1 MRTTLGSAVLA
12 LLMAGPPLAAEPE
25 PTPMNIQLSVESPR
39 VVQAG
44 QDFEIHARV
53 RNTAPETQ
61 KLVDLGFPQGYLK
74 GVTIQASQP
83 GFAESTPHP
92 EEQMLRYTFNLRI
105 EPGAELELL
114 LHAYA
119 VAPGDYSG
127 ELDFSINSE
136 TSSLSYP
143 IRTIVK

>member
-1 MRTTLGSAVLA
+1 MQRTLGSAVLA
-12 LLMAGPPLAAEPE
+12 LLLAGALLAAEPE
-25 PTPMNIQLSVESPR
+25 PTPLNIELSVESPR

-61 KLVDLGFPQGYLK
+61 KLIDLAFPQEYLK

-83 GFAESTPHP
+83 GFSESAAHP
-92 EEQMLRYTFNLRI
+92 EQQLLRYTFNLPI

-127 ELDFSINSE
+127 ELHFSINSE
-136 TSSLSYP
+136 TSTLSYP

>member
-12 LLMAGPPLAAEPE
+12 LLLAGLPLAAERE
-25 PTPMNIQLSVESPR
+25 PTPMNIELSVESPPI
-39 VVQAG
+39 VQAG

-61 KLVDLGFPQGYLK
+61 KLVGVAFPQGYLK
-74 GVTIQASQP
+74 GIAIQASQP
-83 GFAESTPHP
+83 GFTDRAAHP
-92 EEQMLRYTFNLRI
+92 EEQILRYTFNLPI

-143 IRTIVK
+143 IHTIVE

>member
-1 MRTTLGSAVLA
+1 MGSTLGSAVL
-12 LLMAGPPLAAEPE
+12 
-25 PTPMNIQLSVESPR
+25 PTNIELSIESPP

-44 QDFEIHARV
+44 QDFEIRARV

-61 KLVDLGFPQGYLK
+61 KLVDLAFPQGYLK
-74 GVTIQASQP
+74 GVSIQASQP
-83 GFAESTPHP
+83 GFSESAPRP
-92 EEQMLRYTFNLRI
+92 EEQLLRYTFNLPI

-127 ELDFSINSE
+127 ELDFTINSQ
-136 TSSLSYP
+136 TNSLSHP
-143 IRTIVK
+143 IHTIVK

>member
-1 MRTTLGSAVLA
+1 MRTTLGSALLA
-12 LLMAGPPLAAEPE
+12 LLLAGPPLAAEPE
-25 PTPMNIQLSVESPR
+25 QTPMNIELSVESPR

-44 QDFEIHARV
+44 QDFEIHVRV

-61 KLVDLGFPQGYLK
+61 KLVELAFPQEYLK

-83 GFAESTPHP
+83 GFAKSAAHP
-92 EEQMLRYTFNLRI
+92 EEQILRYTFNLPI

-127 ELDFSINSE
+127 KLDFSINSE
-136 TSSLSYP
+136 TSSLSHP

>member
-1 MRTTLGSAVLA
+1 MRTTLGPALLA
-12 LLMAGPPLAAEPE
+12 LLLAGPALAAEPE
-25 PTPMNIQLSVESPR
+25 PTPTNIELSIESPP

-44 QDFEIHARV
+44 QDFEIRARV

-61 KLVDLGFPQGYLK
+61 KLVDLAFPQGYLK
-74 GVTIQASQP
+74 GVSIQASQP
-83 GFAESTPHP
+83 GFSESAPRP
-92 EEQMLRYTFNLRI
+92 EEQLLRYTFHLPI

-127 ELDFSINSE
+127 ELDFTINSE
-136 TSSLSYP
+136 TNSLSHP

>member
-12 LLMAGPPLAAEPE
+12 LLMAGPLLAAEPE
-25 PTPMNIQLSVESPR
+25 QTPMNIELSVESPR

-61 KLVDLGFPQGYLK
+61 KLVDLAFPQGYLK

-83 GFAESTPHP
+83 GFAKSAAHL
-92 EEQMLRYTFNLRI
+92 EEQILRYTFNLPI

-119 VAPGDYSG
+119 EAPGDYSG

>member
-12 LLMAGPPLAAEPE
+12 LLLVGPPLAAESE
-25 PTPMNIQLSVESPR
+25 PTPMNIELSIESPPI
-39 VVQAG
+39 VQAG

-61 KLVDLGFPQGYLK
+61 KLVDLTFPQGYLE

-83 GFAESTPHP
+83 GFAESAANPG
-92 EEQMLRYTFNLRI
+92 EQILRYTFNLPI

-136 TSSLSYP
+136 TSSLSHP

>member
-12 LLMAGPPLAAEPE
+12 LLLAGPPLAAEPE
-25 PTPMNIQLSVESPR
+25 QTPMNIELSVESPP

-61 KLVDLGFPQGYLK
+61 KLVDLAFPQEYLK

-83 GFAESTPHP
+83 GFSESAPRP
-92 EEQMLRYTFNLRI
+92 EEQLLRYTFNLPI

-136 TSSLSYP
+136 VSTLSYP
-143 IRTIVK
+143 IHTLIK

>member
-1 MRTTLGSAVLA
+1 MRTTLGSAVLV
-12 LLMAGPPLAAEPE
+12 LLMAGSPLAAEPE
-25 PTPMNIQLSVESPR
+25 QTPMNIELSVESPP

-44 QDFEIHARV
+44 QDFEIRARV

-61 KLVDLGFPQGYLK
+61 KLVDFAFPQGYLK
-74 GVTIQASQP
+74 GVAIQASQP
-83 GFAESTPHP
+83 AFTESTAHP
-92 EEQMLRYTFNLRI
+92 EGQILSYTFNLRI

-136 TSSLSYP
+136 VSTLSYP
-143 IRTIVK
+143 IHTLIK

>member
-12 LLMAGPPLAAEPE
+12 LLLAGPPLAAESE
-25 PTPMNIQLSVESPR
+25 PTPMNIELSIESPP
-39 VVQAG
+39 VVPAG

-61 KLVDLGFPQGYLK
+61 KLVDLAFPQGYLE

-83 GFAESTPHP
+83 GFSESAAHP
-92 EEQMLRYTFNLRI
+92 EEQILRYSFNLPI

-127 ELDFSINSE
+127 ELAFSINSE
-136 TSSLSYP
+136 MSTLSYP
-143 IRTIVK
+143 IHTLIK

>member
-1 MRTTLGSAVLA
+1 MRKTLGSAVLA
-12 LLMAGPPLAAEPE
+12 LLLAGALLAAEPE
-25 PTPMNIQLSVESPR
+25 QTPMNIELSVESPR
-39 VVQAG
+39 VVQVG

-61 KLVDLGFPQGYLK
+61 KLVDLTFPEGYLE
-74 GVTIQASQP
+74 GVSIQASQP
-83 GFAESTPHP
+83 GFTESAAHP
-92 EEQMLRYTFNLRI
+92 EEQILRYTFNLPI

-136 TSSLSYP
+136 TSSLSHP
-143 IRTIVK
+143 IHTIVK